1 MLVFIFDMEL
11 LKKYEIK
18 NYDNNIKKLK
28 TILTDNIHD
37 VNDFIMQQPTGKL
50 RIWIKITDY
59 TIADNQNY
67 RSESYLLITMIIK
80 LFSLE
85 LDVENVSLSNSEII
99 KLLKR
104 FSKVIKFE
112 YAYRNTLIKK
122 KPKYYTLLKDITL
135 EENLI

>member
-1 MLVFIFDMEL
+1 MEL

>member
-1 MLVFIFDMEL
+1 MEL

-37 VNDFIMQQPTGKL
+37 IDDFIKQQPTGKL

-67 RSESYLLITMIIK
+67 RSESYLLITMVIK

-122 KPKYYTLLKDITL
+122 RPKYYTLLKDITL
-135 EENLI
+135 EEKLI